1 MYNFSQDW
9 FSHNDFEKYLP
20 FNRNEELHFLEI
32 GSFEGRSAIWFLENM
47 LLNEKSTIT
56 CIDPWLDYSLNNN
69 SFNSYNDLNAIHKDS
84 ISKDIFIDNINIS
97 EQKHKVIIHQGYSY
111 DILPILITQKNKY
124 DFIYI
129 DGNHTAPFVLA
140 DAVMSW
146 YLLKK
151 DGILAFDDY
160 LWVNPFF
167 EGELLSPKIAIDT
180 FTNIYKDYI
189 FEINS
194 NYQKIIK
201 KIL

>member
-9 FSHNDFEKYLP
+9 FSHNDLEKYLP

-97 EQKHKVIIHQGYSY
+97 EQKHKVIIH
-111 DILPILITQKNKY
+111 
-124 DFIYI
+124 
-129 DGNHTAPFVLA
+129 
-140 DAVMSW
+140 
-146 YLLKK
+146 
-151 DGILAFDDY
+151 
-160 LWVNPFF
+160 
-167 EGELLSPKIAIDT
+167 
-180 FTNIYKDYI
+180 
-189 FEINS
+189 
-194 NYQKIIK
+194 
-201 KIL
+201 